1 MYPGMQVTI
10 DLTGK
15 IDEASDR
22 VKITRVIVDST
33 SIEGQT
39 IWNNNLSRTNIK
51 NSSNYSWLFFR
62 RSRYLKKSHV

>member
-22 VKITRVIVDST
+22 VKITRIIVDST

-39 IWNNNLSRTNIK
+39 IWNNNLSTNYYDYV
-51 NSSNYSWLFFR
+51 S
-62 RSRYLKKSHV
+62 LKALLSYNNVQYYEDT

>member
-39 IWNNNLSRTNIK
+39 IWNNNLSTN
-51 NSSNYSWLFFR
+51 Y
-62 RSRYLKKSHV
+62 

>member
-15 IDEASDR
+15 IDEDADR

-39 IWNNNLSRTNIK
+39 IWNNNLSTNYYDYVSLK
-51 NSSNYSWLFFR
+51 ALLSYNSVPY
-62 RSRYLKKSHV
+62 YEDT